1 MEDRKANI
9 ISVISVIAL
18 IILVISARVL
28 LKLSRA
34 FFLICGASIA
44 AILAV
49 FSCVF
54 IRHRYNRRRKLL
66 ESQLRTE
73 GRELRIEHI
82 FLRKVAGVPT
92 KYRFKELEEATDGF
106 QALLGKGSSAS
117 VFKGILNDVTSV
129 AVKRIDGEERGE
141 KEFRSEVASIASV
154 HHVNLVPIDVAREL
168 SYLRHD
174 CRRRVLHLDV
184 KPENILLDENYKALV
199 SDFDLSTLA
208 GKDVSQLWD
217 GSIGD
222 SWREEECVEG
232 GGSEGQD
239 QEKVGLFLPKIVNV
253 KVREGKFMEIVER
266 GGVEE
271 SEVTRLVYIALWC
284 IQEKPRLRP
293 SMAQVVDMP
302 EGRVRVNE
310 PPGSRMILVDL
321 LAVDEDPAD
330 HKNLQGC

>member
-92 KYRFKELEEATDGF
+92 KYRFKELEEATDG
-106 QALLGKGSSAS
+106 
-117 VFKGILNDVTSV
+117 
-129 AVKRIDGEERGE
+129 
-141 KEFRSEVASIASV
+141 
-154 HHVNLVPIDVAREL
+154 
-168 SYLRHD
+168 
-174 CRRRVLHLDV
+174 
-184 KPENILLDENYKALV
+184 
-199 SDFDLSTLA
+199 
-208 GKDVSQLWD
+208 
-217 GSIGD
+217 
-222 SWREEECVEG
+222 
-232 GGSEGQD
+232 SEGQD